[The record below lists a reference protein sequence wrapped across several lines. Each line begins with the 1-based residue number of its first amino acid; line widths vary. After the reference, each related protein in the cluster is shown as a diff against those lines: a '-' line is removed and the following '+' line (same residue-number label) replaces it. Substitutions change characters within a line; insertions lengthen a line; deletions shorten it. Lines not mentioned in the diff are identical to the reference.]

1 MPSATWDFPPASS
14 ISSTW
19 RYQAKA
25 EPMHVRDSGGEV
37 RDAHRCDSHFE
48 SVPCEGSRRTRDSGL
63 VRICTRLEWA
73 TSRIVAHF
81 ATVSFIMQF
90 MVFVTGGI
98 AKSIGRKFFN
108 SRFQVRAKWET
119 TC

>member
-19 RYQAKA
+19 WYQAKA

-48 SVPCEGSRRTRDSGL
+48 GVPCEGSRRTRDSGL
-63 VRICTRLEWA
+63 VGICTRLEWA

-81 ATVSFIMQF
+81 AAVSFIMQF

-98 AKSIGRKFFN
+98 AKSIGRKSFHFPGFM
-108 SRFQVRAKWET
+108 SGQKET